1 MTRTQPDPT
10 DLRAWYDLRV
20 RLADDDHYGHVN
32 NAVYY
37 EYFDSAINGWLI
49 ENLDGVRV
57 RDLPALGVVVS
68 SSCQFLREL
77 HFPDRLR
84 VGIAVARVGRS
95 SVTYRPAIFLFGD
108 GGALTLCA
116 HGEFVHVYVDPQTR
130 RPVPVPEAVRALVA
144 PLAEAGVEQL
154 AESGA
159 EKFT

>member
-1 MTRTQPDPT
+1 MTPPQPDPAT
-10 DLRAWYDLRV
+10 QHAWYDLRV

-49 ENLDGVRV
+49 ESLDGVRV

-68 SSCQFLREL
+68 SSCQFVREL
-77 HFPDRLR
+77 HFPNRLR

-95 SVTYRPAIFLFGD
+95 SVTYRPAIFLLGDD
-108 GGALTLCA
+108 GGLTLCA
-116 HGEFVHVYVDPQTR
+116 HGEFVHVYVDPHTR

-144 PLAEAGVEQL
+144 PLAQSAV
-154 AESGA
+154 